1 VSPSV
6 GGAERRNA
14 GFGSGEVPARLKC
27 RLPPVDARSE
37 KVGDQGGK
45 ALGDHGDA
53 PGGSGE
59 SAWILRAIVC
69 RCAAGIIMLGWRTMD
84 GWRTHL
90 CPEP

>member
-1 VSPSV
+1 MSPSV

-27 RLPPVDARSE
+27 RLPPDDARLE
-37 KVGDQGGK
+37 KAGDHGGK

-59 SAWILRAIVC
+59 SAWILRAISC